1 MNSKTFTLT
10 SLLIAF
16 LGMNMM
22 AQLPQNWTESL
33 FNEELT
39 SIIELETTIVS
50 DGDNSLK
57 YTFTDDG
64 VPYFVCD
71 TFAVTAGATFN
82 FDFDF
87 YVPDDKSEITTRIF
101 FYEED
106 GTYIS
111 RFTSSGVT
119 DNPSWQTITQSDVVP
134 TGATKAYVVIR
145 MLTGSGWDGSAT
157 FYADNASYTEGA
169 STTNMI
175 VNGSF
180 EAWDAPVI
188 EDGSTV
194 DNWVESLYTP
204 ELTSTIVHEQ
214 SIVSQGF
221 TSLKYTFT
229 DDGIPYFIC
238 DTFAV
243 TADST
248 FHFDFDFYVPDDKSE
263 MTTRIFFY
271 EEDGTYIT
279 RFTSSGVTD
288 DPSWQT
294 ITQSDVV
301 PTGATKAYVVIRMLT
316 GAGWDG
322 SATFYADNARYTE
335 GVSTTN
341 RIVNG
346 GFENWTAPTG
356 MPIFE
361 DYSFESLDPVV
372 QGVIDADNYTV
383 DATVPFGTDVTGLV
397 ATFTVSEGGK
407 VYVGSTMQESGTTAN
422 DFTSAVTYTLY
433 DADSTVSQDWTVTVS
448 EETASDEK
456 QILSFVFAALD
467 PEVYGEIDEAA
478 HTISAAVPT
487 GTALTALVPTINISQ
502 FASVSPESAVAQ
514 DFTNPVT
521 YTVTA
526 QDGSTQDYVV
536 TVTETDE
543 VVLFQE
549 FFEGVPRLIPEGF
562 TLIENDNYTPNPG
575 DERWA
580 DSAWV
585 IANSSRPEWAGNNM
599 AIALSYYTDMPAE
612 GRTDDWL
619 ILPSVSIGA
628 NSVLS
633 WKAMSLTS
641 SGNYPDDYRVIIAPS
656 SESSEPTVSYF
667 ENFGEIIMTVAP
679 ESWSAAVSNPGDG
692 ISEHSIDLKNAGEG
706 YADDDVWVAFVL
718 ITGDGGGSYLAI
730 DDIKIV
736 EGGSTA
742 TQFVQNDMASSVYP
756 NPSAGNFKVAVFS
769 EATGIAEIELL
780 DITGRLVMSKSVA
793 IDAGDNT
800 ILMEANKLN
809 AGTYLIRTRVN
820 NKVSIEKL
828 TIR

>member
-1 MNSKTFTLT
+1 
-10 SLLIAF
+10 
-16 LGMNMM
+16 
-22 AQLPQNWTESL
+22 
-33 FNEELT
+33 
-39 SIIELETTIVS
+39 
-50 DGDNSLK
+50 
-57 YTFTDDG
+57 
-64 VPYFVCD
+64 
-71 TFAVTAGATFN
+71 
-82 FDFDF
+82 
-87 YVPDDKSEITTRIF
+87 
-101 FYEED
+101 
-106 GTYIS
+106 
-111 RFTSSGVT
+111 
-119 DNPSWQTITQSDVVP
+119 
-134 TGATKAYVVIR
+134 
-145 MLTGSGWDGSAT
+145 
-157 FYADNASYTEGA
+157 
-169 STTNMI
+169 
-175 VNGSF
+175 
-180 EAWDAPVI
+180 
-188 EDGSTV
+188 
-194 DNWVESLYTP
+194 
-204 ELTSTIVHEQ
+204 
-214 SIVSQGF
+214 
-221 TSLKYTFT
+221 
-229 DDGIPYFIC
+229 
-238 DTFAV
+238 
-243 TADST
+243 
-248 FHFDFDFYVPDDKSE
+248 
-263 MTTRIFFY
+263 
-271 EEDGTYIT
+271 
-279 RFTSSGVTD
+279 
-288 DPSWQT
+288 
-294 ITQSDVV
+294 
-301 PTGATKAYVVIRMLT
+301 MLT

-667 ENFGEIIMTVAP
+667 ENFGE
-679 ESWSAAVSNPGDG
+679 
-692 ISEHSIDLKNAGEG
+692 
-706 YADDDVWVAFVL
+706 
-718 ITGDGGGSYLAI
+718 
-730 DDIKIV
+730 
-736 EGGSTA
+736 
-742 TQFVQNDMASSVYP
+742 
-756 NPSAGNFKVAVFS
+756 
-769 EATGIAEIELL
+769 
-780 DITGRLVMSKSVA
+780 
-793 IDAGDNT
+793 
-800 ILMEANKLN
+800 
-809 AGTYLIRTRVN
+809 
-820 NKVSIEKL
+820 
-828 TIR
+828 